1 MHWHAI
7 NDFLDLPSHYAL
19 LISKL
24 SLSLSLPLSVDFT
37 RCSLVVDV
45 SSLGLRGSE

>member
-19 LISKL
+19 LISK
-24 SLSLSLPLSVDFT
+24 LSLSLPLSVDFT